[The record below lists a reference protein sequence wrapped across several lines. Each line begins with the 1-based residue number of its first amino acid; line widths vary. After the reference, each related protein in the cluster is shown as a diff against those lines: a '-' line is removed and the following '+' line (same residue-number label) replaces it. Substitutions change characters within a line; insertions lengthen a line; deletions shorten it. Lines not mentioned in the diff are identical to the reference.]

1 MKCAEFET
9 LLCDYVD
16 GTLAPDRKSGAE
28 QHLGE
33 CETCAGLARDCS
45 LAVTFIGRA
54 SAVEPPH
61 ELLTR
66 IAFNIPAGLRRRR
79 GAMARFHRI
88 FGPILQ
94 PRFAMGMAMTIL
106 SFSMLSQFLNIP
118 IRQLTVDDLRPA
130 RVWGVVEDK
139 VHRVWDRGVK
149 YYESMRFFVEI
160 QSKLKDLTATDPA
173 AQAPSATPGSNSPA
187 GAAGAGDMSG
197 APGSLELAPKGGSNQ

>member
-1 MKCAEFET
+1 MTCAEFET

-16 GTLAPDRKSGAE
+16 GTLAPDRKPDAE
-28 QHLGE
+28 KHLGE
-33 CETCAGLARDCS
+33 CEACAGLARDCS

-61 ELLTR
+61 ELMTR
-66 IAFNIPAGLRRRR
+66 IAFSIPAGLRRRG

-118 IRQLTVDDLRPA
+118 IRQLTVDDLRPEK
-130 RVWGVVEDK
+130 VWGMVEDR
-139 VHRVWDRGVK
+139 VHRGWDRGVK
-149 YYESMRFFVEI
+149 YYESMRLFVEI

-173 AQAPSATPGSNSPA
+173 VQAPSAAPGPNSPA

-197 APGSLELAPKGGSNQ
+197 ASGSSEVAPKGRSNQ